1 MKTIITKIGAI
12 FILSCIFLSFKNSD
26 SDVENYFTTFKVGNT
41 TSKSSDS
48 DVEDYFTTFKVGNTT
63 ELLQAAAVVQPGDVI
78 ELEDGIY
85 NNFLLELK

>member
-12 FILSCIFLSFKNSD
+12 FILSCIFLSFKNSG
-26 SDVENYFTTFKVGNT
+26 SEAVY
-41 TSKSSDS
+41 
-48 DVEDYFTTFKVGNTT
+48 YFTTFKVGNTT